1 MSARAL
7 IPGVRFDFG
16 GERWYV
22 VPPLSLGVLQMMQTQ
37 LNELPSLSATDPVAV
52 STMVDATLAALR
64 RNYPEMTKDEVG
76 ELIDVGNMA
85 EVFQCLMDVGGV
97 KRRAQQEAARGNAP
111 AESQSAGTGSSP
123 ESAQTPAGPGTTSAT
138 T

>member
-1 MSARAL
+1 VSARSL

-16 GERWYV
+16 GDRWYV
-22 VPPLSLGVLQMMQTQ
+22 VPPLSLGVLQVMQTQ

-52 STMVDATLAALR
+52 STMVEATHAALR
-64 RNYPEMTKDEVG
+64 RNYPAITMEEVG
-76 ELIDVGNMA
+76 DLIDVGNMA
-85 EVFQCLMDVGGV
+85 DVFQCLMDVGGI
-97 KRRAQQEAARGNAP
+97 KRRAQQEAGRGNAQ

-123 ESAQTPAGPGTTSAT
+123 ASAPTPAGPGTMSET